1 MRFDEVLPLE
11 EAPSVLQ
18 EVLELVSIQRFH
30 ARGFIQGS
38 DRGQQFHLEVD
49 KPAQKWFI
57 AFENGE
63 TQEFSDGTTM
73 LGGGPLIHNTT
84 FSEPVPMPAAL
95 AFPEKLMLW
104 GQRANSA
111 RPMLA
116 QNIGARS
123 ILITFEHQADASLRS
138 TLVINRDLGLIERVI
153 QFGLPQVVLVDVIPG
168 EPFERHIPSVWP
180 KPEVIYP
187 EY

>member
-1 MRFDEVLPLE
+1 M
-11 EAPSVLQ
+11 LQ
-18 EVLELVSIQRFH
+18 EVLDLVSIQRFQ

-57 AFENGE
+57 AFENGATNE
-63 TQEFSDGTTM
+63 LSDGTTT

-84 FSEPVPMPAAL
+84 FGEHVPMPTAL
-95 AFPEKLMLW
+95 AFPEKLMLG
-104 GQRANSA
+104 GQGAHSA

-116 QNIGARS
+116 KNIGARS

-138 TLVINRDLGLIERVI
+138 TLVINRDLRLIERVI
-153 QFGLPQVVLVDVIPG
+153 QFGLPHVVLVDVIPG
-168 EPFERHIPSVWP
+168 KPFERHIPSVWP
-180 KPEVIYP
+180 EPEIIYP
-187 EY
+187 EYQARLSNSWVFAVR